1 MAIVIN
7 ISRSDVMHVVEGYTV
22 MLSQHNGGSPDF
34 VSLWASSGE
43 RKKLD
48 LYYREAIADL
58 EQALVT
64 YLKQS
69 TATFVLTEEGSD
81 YTLTIKPSTYWP
93 ETRVMGLLGNHVQ
106 NYLVHTVLAGWLG
119 DFAGIQAPDYSAMA
133 VGDLASI
140 QSLLQFRA
148 FDFAEV
154 ERAGDTD
161 KAIAEAEGS
170 GASERAADTNK
181 DIAEAEGSGASERA
195 ADTNKAIAEAEGSG
209 ASERAADTNK
219 AIAEAEGSGASERSG
234 DTDKDLS
241 TLADYSGQARV
252 EDESKGGSDGS
263 GTGGDARQRDNAYVR
278 ICRCG
283 DVNWAKRELW

>member
-34 VSLWASSGE
+34 VSLWASAGE

-148 FDFAEV
+148 FDFAEA
-154 ERAGDTD
+154 ERAADTN
-161 KAIAEAEGS
+161 KAIAEVEGS
-170 GASERAADTNK
+170 GASERAADTDK
-181 DIAEAEGSGASERA
+181 AIAEAEDSGASERA
-195 ADTNKAIAEAEGSG
+195 
-209 ASERAADTNK
+209 
-219 AIAEAEGSGASERSG
+219 G

-241 TLADYSGQARV
+241 TLADYFGQARV

-283 DVNWAKRELW
+283 DVNWAKREWW

>member
-34 VSLWASSGE
+34 VSLWASAGE

-148 FDFAEV
+148 FDFAEA
-154 ERAGDTD
+154 ERAADTN
-161 KAIAEAEGS
+161 KAIAEVEGS
-170 GASERAADTNK
+170 GASERAADTDK
-181 DIAEAEGSGASERA
+181 AIAEAEDSGASERA
-195 ADTNKAIAEAEGSG
+195 
-209 ASERAADTNK
+209 
-219 AIAEAEGSGASERSG
+219 G

-263 GTGGDARQRDNAYVR
+263 DTGGDARQRDNAYVR

-283 DVNWAKRELW
+283 DVNWAKREWW

>member
-34 VSLWASSGE
+34 VSLWASAGE

-148 FDFAEV
+148 FDFAEA
-154 ERAGDTD
+154 ERAADTN
-161 KAIAEAEGS
+161 KAIAEVEGS
-170 GASERAADTNK
+170 GASERAADTDK
-181 DIAEAEGSGASERA
+181 AIAEAEDSGASERA
-195 ADTNKAIAEAEGSG
+195 
-209 ASERAADTNK
+209 
-219 AIAEAEGSGASERSG
+219 G

-283 DVNWAKRELW
+283 DVNWAKREWW

>member
-170 GASERAADTNK
+170 GASER
-181 DIAEAEGSGASERA
+181 
-195 ADTNKAIAEAEGSG
+195 
-209 ASERAADTNK
+209 
-219 AIAEAEGSGASERSG
+219 SG
-234 DTDKDLS
+234 DTNKDLS

-283 DVNWAKRELW
+283 DVNWAKREWW

>member
-34 VSLWASSGE
+34 VSLWASAGE

-81 YTLTIKPSTYWP
+81 YTLTIKQSTYWP

-154 ERAGDTD
+154 ERAADTD

-170 GASERAADTNK
+170 GATERKADTNK
-181 DIAEAEGSGASERA
+181 AIAEVEGTGTSERK
-195 ADTNKAIAEAEGSG
+195 ADTDKAIAEAEGSG
-209 ASERAADTNK
+209 ATERKADTN
-219 AIAEAEGSGASERSG
+219 
-234 DTDKDLS
+234 KDLS

-283 DVNWAKRELW
+283 DVNWAKREWW

>member
-34 VSLWASSGE
+34 VSLWASASE

-148 FDFAEV
+148 FDFAE
-154 ERAGDTD
+154 A
-161 KAIAEAEGS
+161 
-170 GASERAADTNK
+170 ERAADTNK
-181 DIAEAEGSGASERA
+181 DIAEAEGSGASERK
-195 ADTNKAIAEAEGSG
+195 ADTDKTIAEAEGTG
-209 ASERAADTNK
+209 T
-219 AIAEAEGSGASERSG
+219 SERSG

-263 GTGGDARQRDNAYVR
+263 GTGGDARQRDNADVR

-283 DVNWAKRELW
+283 DVNWAKREW

>member
-34 VSLWASSGE
+34 VSLWASAGE

-81 YTLTIKPSTYWP
+81 YTLTIKQSTYWP

-154 ERAGDTD
+154 ERAADTD

-170 GASERAADTNK
+170 GATERKADTN
-181 DIAEAEGSGASERA
+181 
-195 ADTNKAIAEAEGSG
+195 
-209 ASERAADTNK
+209 
-219 AIAEAEGSGASERSG
+219 
-234 DTDKDLS
+234 KDLS

-283 DVNWAKRELW
+283 DVNWAKREWW